1 MTFSDAARDIADA
14 IALGIA
20 VLFVVRIAAKGKTFR
35 GMIAG
40 RTSLARVAPE
50 RVQLLLVTL
59 LLAGWYLFQVLAA
72 RGSSIP
78 PVSNLVVCF
87 FGFSCTVYVVGDA
100 VRTF

>member
-20 VLFVVRIAAKGKTFR
+20 VLLVVRIAARGKAFR

-40 RTSLARVAPE
+40 RTSPTRVAPE

-59 LLAGWYLFQVLAA
+59 ILAGWYLFQILAV

-78 PVSNLVVCF
+78 PMSNLVVCF
-87 FGFSCTVYVVGDA
+87 FGFSCTVHIVGDV